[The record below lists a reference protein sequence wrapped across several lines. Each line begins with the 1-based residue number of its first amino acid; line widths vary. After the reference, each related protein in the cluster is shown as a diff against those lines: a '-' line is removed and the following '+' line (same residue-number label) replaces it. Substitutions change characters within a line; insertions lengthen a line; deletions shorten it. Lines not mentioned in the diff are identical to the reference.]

1 LFSRKVAALR
11 YAGVIVYPTHYGEGM
26 SGLRRQADKYSLGDE
41 YEEKGDIPSYFMAT
55 DPKMPNKLDEFPIAS
70 GFGVSLPLDHQC
82 DLEKSVR
89 DVREL

>member
-11 YAGVIVYPTHYGEGM
+11 YAGVIVHPTHYGEGM

-55 DPKMPNKLDEFPIAS
+55 DQKTPANAIQIAS
-70 GFGVSLPLDHQC
+70 GFGVSLPLDLQC

-89 DVREL
+89 DVSSI